1 MARLIGQLPNLLTLV
16 RIALVAPIV
25 WSIWFRDYRL
35 ALTLFVVAG
44 VSDLLDGF
52 LARRFGWQ
60 SDLGATL
67 DPLADKLLVVALAAL
82 LTVQGHLPLWLAL
95 VVVVRDLVIMSG
107 AGVYRLLFGALD
119 VEPTLISKVNT
130 AMQVIIMGMVLL
142 ALCELPPFSE
152 VFLQLVDP
160 AGFILLGILGVY
172 SGLDYVV
179 TWGLRA
185 WRQRHEAT

>member
-130 AMQVIIMGMVLL
+130 AMQVIIMGMILL
-142 ALCELPPFSE
+142 ALCELAPFSE
-152 VFLQLVDP
+152 VFRQLVDP